1 MPYLL
6 IIAIIQIARPAP
18 AAPRRGSE
26 ARRRRAVPA
35 AAVRRRR
42 GMQAELLLL
51 VIRLVIDSGIPR
63 LVGVERAAG
72 AAAAGAA
79 AGRVRLFVRSRCVAP
94 VLEGA
99 DLVVDPADH
108 AAGRRRWVWRRG
120 AAAAA
125 GEWVERWGG
134 EAQTAGPQAR
144 VEDPAAEGEDGEE
157 DHDD

>member
-1 MPYLL
+1 MDSLPSNYSPHHPQTDYSLHTPPPHHSDQPDR
-6 IIAIIQIARPAP
+6 ASGSCRAP
-18 AAPRRGSE
+18 AR
-26 ARRRRAVPA
+26 
-35 AAVRRRR
+35 
-42 GMQAELLLL
+42 
-51 VIRLVIDSGIPR
+51 
-63 LVGVERAAG
+63 
-72 AAAAGAA
+72 
-79 AGRVRLFVRSRCVAP
+79 